1 MYNST
6 LPWHFTRWLPVPV
19 PSTLIIW
26 LSHCCLMLGRC
37 FISPATARTCIDSAS
52 HSKRITS
59 RLAAACFPLLFFYP
73 IAFFCCFFF
82 FCVHNL
88 IFKTASFSISVFK
101 VKFKLKFKHTPMCVC
116 VLFFFLLFVFLL
128 ISIARWNICSRKMLL
143 DYFVCFAE
151 FDCFAIGL
159 FSGIMWEN
167 DAYAILFSV
176 YSARLFLAG
185 STLNV
190 FVSYKRIK
198 AVQCLFLATHKI
210 CR

>member
-1 MYNST
+1 MCCACTQCYNCPKCTTALFHGIS
-6 LPWHFTRWLPVPV
+6 LDGCQLPVPV

-101 VKFKLKFKHTPMCVC
+101 VKFKLKFKHTPMCVFC
-116 VLFFFLLFVFLL
+116 FFSCSLFFFSYLSLAETYVREKCCWTILCASPNSIVLPLVCFQESCEKMMLMPFYFLF
-128 ISIARWNICSRKMLL
+128 ILL
-143 DYFVCFAE
+143 DFFW
-151 FDCFAIGL
+151 L
-159 FSGIMWEN
+159 
-167 DAYAILFSV
+167 
-176 YSARLFLAG
+176 
-185 STLNV
+185 
-190 FVSYKRIK
+190 
-198 AVQCLFLATHKI
+198 VQH
-210 CR
+210 

>member
-88 IFKTASFSISVFK
+88 IFKTASFSISQFS
-101 VKFKLKFKHTPMCVC
+101 KLNSSWSLNILQCVC
-116 VLFFFLLFVFLL
+116 FVFFLALCFSSHLSLAETYVREKCCWTILCASPNSIVLPLVCFQESCEKMMLMPFYFLF
-128 ISIARWNICSRKMLL
+128 ILL
-143 DYFVCFAE
+143 DFFW
-151 FDCFAIGL
+151 L
-159 FSGIMWEN
+159 
-167 DAYAILFSV
+167 
-176 YSARLFLAG
+176 
-185 STLNV
+185 
-190 FVSYKRIK
+190 
-198 AVQCLFLATHKI
+198 VQH
-210 CR
+210 